1 MCVIMLANR
10 TRPTQE
16 MVDRAFD
23 WNKDGAGIAW
33 REKDKDGTPY
43 VHWKKGL
50 DLEEVSEMCK
60 RVPTPFV
67 VHFRVASVGGVRK
80 SLTHPFPVGPDAT
93 LALEGRTTG
102 TVLFHNG
109 HWSPWADKALDAAIN
124 TGRKIP
130 VGDWSDSRAMAWLVD
145 VFGPGFM
152 ELLTQQKGI
161 LFGPT
166 KADLDVFTGGTGW
179 EKINEVWC
187 SNDFFWVKKRVH
199 AGANGSSSGNTTSS
213 VTPSTN
219 YGNIRCKAGKCQ
231 NYAIYA
237 KDLCWSCD
245 RDQKNKESGTD
256 PKSDSEDTQGNNSVN
271 TEPSKIL
278 IPAALAGV
286 KLPLDQTLTL
296 LQAENLFAE
305 KRMSQRKIKKFRR
318 YYSDLNKGGNKA
330 KRGIQQLW
338 KLSCEVVKNLSIG

>member
-10 TRPTQE
+10 TRPTE
-16 MVDRAFD
+16 HMIDLAFD

-33 REKDKDGTPY
+33 REKDRKTGEPY
-43 VHWKKGL
+43 VYWRKGL
-50 DLEEVSEMCK
+50 NLEEVKDMCAK
-60 RVPTPFV
+60 VPAPFV

-109 HWSPWADKALDAAIN
+109 HWAPWADKALDAAIS

-161 LFGPT
+161 LFGPN
-166 KADLDVFTGGTGW
+166 KEQLDVFTGGTGW

-187 SNDFFWVKKRVH
+187 SNDFFWTKRRVT
-199 AGANGSSSGNTTSS
+199 AGQNSINYSGNSPYNRT
-213 VTPSTN
+213 
-219 YGNIRCKAGKCQ
+219 CKIGKCQ
-231 NYAIYA
+231 NTALVG
-237 KDLCWSCD
+237 KDICYSC
-245 RDQKNKESGTD
+245 QKEQESKKDDVKSSKDSDEDGGAPAVTVSGNGVPKVLKE
-256 PKSDSEDTQGNNSVN
+256 
-271 TEPSKIL
+271 
-278 IPAALAGV
+278 V
-286 KLPLDQTLTL
+286 KLPLDRTLTL
-296 LQAENLFAE
+296 QEAEAIYAE

-318 YYSDLNKGGNKA
+318 YYSDLGKTGNKA
-330 KRGIQQLW
+330 KRATAQLW
-338 KLSCEVVKNLSIG
+338 KLSCEVVQTFGNGHAR